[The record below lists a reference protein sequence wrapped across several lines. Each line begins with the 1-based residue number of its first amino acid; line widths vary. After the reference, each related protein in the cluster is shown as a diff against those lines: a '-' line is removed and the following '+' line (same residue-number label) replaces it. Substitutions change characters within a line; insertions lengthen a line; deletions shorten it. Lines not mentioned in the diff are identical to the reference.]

1 RDRYA
6 GKRVLV
12 AGAGHSA
19 AGNLLA
25 LAKLAEMVPGTNIV
39 WTIRGHNFARIFGG
53 GENDGLAARGALG
66 RRLQALAESG
76 KLEVVPD
83 FRTFEIEP
91 GMTIKGYGPDGS
103 VRTIENVHEIIVS
116 AG

>member
-1 RDRYA
+1 MCIRD
-6 GKRVLV
+6 
-12 AGAGHSA
+12 S
-19 AGNLLA
+19 
-25 LAKLAEMVPGTNIV
+25 TNIV

-83 FRTFEIEP
+83 FRTFAVELGP
-91 GMTIKGYGPDGS
+91 GPSSACADVWGDDVAFVPPTSPRTGPARSSQTGPLFP
-103 VRTIENVHEIIVS
+103 
-116 AG
+116 